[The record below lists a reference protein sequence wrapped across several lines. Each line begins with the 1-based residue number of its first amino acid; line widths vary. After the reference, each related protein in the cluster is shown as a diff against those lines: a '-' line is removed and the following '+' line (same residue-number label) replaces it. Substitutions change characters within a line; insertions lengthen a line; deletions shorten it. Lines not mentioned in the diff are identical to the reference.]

1 MIKENGALC
10 QIGDPIQCSNV
21 PANTSNRMAKEFS
34 LQFHYFFFKE
44 LVSFNIQIGKDE
56 WI

>member
-21 PANTSNRMAKEFS
+21 PANTFNRMAKEFS